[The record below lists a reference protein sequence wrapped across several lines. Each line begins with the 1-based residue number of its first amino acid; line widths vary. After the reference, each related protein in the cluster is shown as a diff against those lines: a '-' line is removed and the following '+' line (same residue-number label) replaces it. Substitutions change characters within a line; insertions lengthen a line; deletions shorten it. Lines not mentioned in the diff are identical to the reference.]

1 MNYATDY
8 SKCDT
13 VIHDSVTFNPY
24 LGTEFI
30 MILTILSI
38 LVMIFTNLAVI
49 LNFFDDTDH
58 PNYDTD
64 YYDINTAILVM
75 MLTLLPMILTILIEI
90 LNILQNHWLA
100 F

>member
-38 LVMIFTNLAVI
+38 FTKMAVI
-49 LNFFDDTDH
+49 LNL
-58 PNYDTD
+58 
-64 YYDINTAILVM
+64 LVM
-75 MLTLLPMILTILIEI
+75 IVTILTL
-90 LNILQNHWLA
+90 ILQFLL
-100 F
+100 